1 MTLGLIDVILVA
13 VIIISVLFAL
23 YRGLVRELL
32 GIAAWI
38 LAGFAAL
45 YSYASLQPLMNKI
58 IENKTTAGIVGSCV
72 VALIVL
78 IVMTLINSWITKR
91 LRQSALSGLDRVLG
105 FAFGVGRAGLLAA
118 ICYLGASMF
127 MSERKLNE
135 MEEQNF
141 SVPYIRVMAGWLE
154 HVVPDN
160 VKADLKDYEQGKLKK
175 KTTPKIGI
183 ELKKTVKEELAEY
196 RVSDKK
202 SLDDM
207 IDKIAGE

>member
-45 YSYASLQPLMNKI
+45 YSYAPLQPLMNKM
-58 IENKTTAGIVGSCV
+58 IENKTTAGIVGSCI

-105 FAFGVGRAGLLAA
+105 FAFGVARAGLLAA

-127 MSERKLNE
+127 MPERKLNE
-135 MEEQNF
+135 MEEQNL

-160 VKADLKDYEQGKLKK
+160 VKADLKDYEQGKLKN

-196 RVSDKK
+196 RESDKK